1 MNWQSVSETENKKNI
16 YNEKIMILVVVF
28 FFDIQYIDVIR
39 NRKVFIDVFHCN
51 LKIYWVFDVLHV
63 FVFVEKVFFVVV
75 FHLVID
81 DLWLW
86 IVKINVNFEIFNC
99 LLFLIIRN
107 CLLFIRKKIDMIFE
121 IVIFEIE
128 NEFHV
133 SHFAVFW
140 IVIENEIFRLKS
152 LNLMLNW
159 IDDIEKKFL
168 YLIIVVKWL

>member
-1 MNWQSVSETENKKNI
+1 
-16 YNEKIMILVVVF
+16 MILVVVF

-39 NRKVFIDVFHCN
+39 NRRISIDVFHCN
-51 LKIYWVFDVLHV
+51 LKIHWVFDVLHA
-63 FVFVEKVFFVVV
+63 FVLVEKVFLVVV

-86 IVKINVNFEIFNC
+86 IVKINVDSEIFNC
-99 LLFLIIRN
+99 LFFFIIRS
-107 CLLFIRKKIDMIFE
+107 CLLFIRREVDMMFE

-133 SHFAVFW
+133 SHFVVFW
-140 IVIENEIFRLKS
+140 IIIEDEVLRLKS

-159 IDDIEKKFL
+159 IDDIEKRFL
-168 YLIIVVKWL
+168 YLIIVVRWL

>member
-1 MNWQSVSETENKKNI
+1 
-16 YNEKIMILVVVF
+16 MILVVVF
-28 FFDIQYIDVIR
+28 FFDIQYIDVIW
-39 NRKVFIDVFHCN
+39 NRKASIDVLHCN
-51 LKIYWVFDVLHV
+51 FKIHWVFDVFHA

-86 IVKINVNFEIFNC
+86 IVRINVNFEVFNC
-99 LLFLIIRN
+99 LLFLIIRS
-107 CLLFIRKKIDMIFE
+107 CFFFIRKKINMMFE
-121 IVIFEIE
+121 TVIFEIE

-133 SHFAVFW
+133 SHFVVFW
-140 IVIENEIFRLKS
+140 IIIEDEVFRFKS

-168 YLIIVVKWL
+168 YLTIVVKWL